1 MSTFITIIH
10 GERLNTVSIN
20 LNNCHDI
27 HVCKCEFIQ
36 HKCLCYRDLMVV
48 FLCKDSPV
56 QSRSNMYTLTL
67 KCNE

>member
-1 MSTFITIIH
+1 MH

-20 LNNCHDI
+20 LNNCQEI

-48 FLCKDSPV
+48 FPV
-56 QSRSNMYTLTL
+56 QRFT
-67 KCNE
+67 CAIEI